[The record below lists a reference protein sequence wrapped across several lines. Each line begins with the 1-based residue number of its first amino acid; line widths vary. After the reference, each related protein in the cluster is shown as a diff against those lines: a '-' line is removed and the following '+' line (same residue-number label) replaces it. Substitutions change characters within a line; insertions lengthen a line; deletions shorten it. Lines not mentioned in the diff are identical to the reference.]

1 MVSIKNNKM
10 NHKTTKCTIEVDITI
25 APIVQFILDNFK
37 YQLMPLAS
45 CGGNDENDTSYL
57 MLYVRDL
64 RQFDKFLASIQS
76 HLDDVTITYD
86 QDRLFN
92 ITWPSRIN
100 EDFIIITK

>member
-57 MLYVRDL
+57 TLYIRDL
-64 RQFDKFLASIQS
+64 KELDKFLASIQS
-76 HLDDVTITYD
+76 HLDDVIITYE
-86 QDRLFN
+86 QDRLFR
-92 ITWPSRIN
+92 ISWPSRIN
-100 EDFIIITK
+100 EDFIITK